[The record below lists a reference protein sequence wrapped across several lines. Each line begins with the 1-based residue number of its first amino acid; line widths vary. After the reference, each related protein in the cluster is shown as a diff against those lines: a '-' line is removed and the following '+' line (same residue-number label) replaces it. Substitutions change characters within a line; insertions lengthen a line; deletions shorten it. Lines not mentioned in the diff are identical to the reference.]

1 LCWPIAVRGGVC
13 LPSGSVL
20 DRCGVTLC
28 AAAFRLACSS
38 SSFFFLAL
46 FFFGF
51 LTFFR
56 FFSFFRVFSPLFVGA
71 CIFLRAF
78 FSFLFFPL
86 TLGLAVEVGFSLHF
100 LPFWGSGREGVLEMV
115 GKVSPFPQPT

>member
-1 LCWPIAVRGGVC
+1 
-13 LPSGSVL
+13 VL